1 MASWLR
7 NALGLP
13 KSNMNCGAVT
23 FMTASQGDIV
33 CPPLWRNASVA
44 STRLNDD
51 RHTLIAGNGP
61 SGPVA
66 VAKGEPHDMVANIVR
81 PGGDQF
87 AESPAILGEQG
98 PRGFLEAFE
107 IACHRRHEMIRR
119 VPCGTMTVAIAVRAA
134 PLSDHLSHRH
144 RRPAGLAGKP
154 VPVARQ
160 QRHFARHDAK
170 LRPP

>member
-1 MASWLR
+1 MPPSRMGTYSNLTPVRFSIAGMASWLR

-81 PGGDQF
+81 PGG
-87 AESPAILGEQG
+87 
-98 PRGFLEAFE
+98 
-107 IACHRRHEMIRR
+107 
-119 VPCGTMTVAIAVRAA
+119 
-134 PLSDHLSHRH
+134 
-144 RRPAGLAGKP
+144 
-154 VPVARQ
+154 
-160 QRHFARHDAK
+160 
-170 LRPP
+170 